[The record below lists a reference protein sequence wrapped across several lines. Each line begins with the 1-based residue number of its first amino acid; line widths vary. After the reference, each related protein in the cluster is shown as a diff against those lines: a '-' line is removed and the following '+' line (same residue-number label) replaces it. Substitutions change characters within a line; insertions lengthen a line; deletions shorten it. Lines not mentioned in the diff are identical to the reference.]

1 MLVERKMVLY
11 GKVKRERYVACR
23 QEKKKQKQ
31 VRVAW
36 LGDQDFTSLFGL
48 FSPLHESTWLAY
60 FSTLVFH
67 QQSLDSVATCAEG
80 V

>member
-1 MLVERKMVLY
+1 MYVVE
-11 GKVKRERYVACR
+11 KRNNKNKSEL
-23 QEKKKQKQ
+23 
-31 VRVAW
+31 AW
-36 LGDQDFTSLFGL
+36 LGDQDFTSLSACCSSL
-48 FSPLHESTWLAY
+48 CTWLAY